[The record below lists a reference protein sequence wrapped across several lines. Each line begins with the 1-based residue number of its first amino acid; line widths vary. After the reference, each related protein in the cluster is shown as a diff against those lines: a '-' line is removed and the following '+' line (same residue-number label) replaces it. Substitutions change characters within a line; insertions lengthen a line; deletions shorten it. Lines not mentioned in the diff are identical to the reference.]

1 MDTERGSPN
10 LTVLDKAEQRSTLWN
25 RGAEGQY
32 SPDGKWLAFA
42 FFRDVFVQAVES
54 GTRIQISTSGG
65 GQPRWRRDGK
75 RLFYLA
81 PDRKLMEVSIDVRS
95 GELSAGVTRPLFQT
109 HVVTPWFGGVQYDV
123 NQDASRFIVNS
134 LRPEAPLT
142 LISGW
147 PSLLRQ

>member
-1 MDTERGSPN
+1 
-10 LTVLDKAEQRSTLWN
+10 
-25 RGAEGQY
+25 
-32 SPDGKWLAFA
+32 
-42 FFRDVFVQAVES
+42 
-54 GTRIQISTSGG
+54 
-65 GQPRWRRDGK
+65 
-75 RLFYLA
+75 
-81 PDRKLMEVSIDVRS
+81 MEVSIDVRN
-95 GELSAGVTRPLFQT
+95 GELLAGVTRPLFQT